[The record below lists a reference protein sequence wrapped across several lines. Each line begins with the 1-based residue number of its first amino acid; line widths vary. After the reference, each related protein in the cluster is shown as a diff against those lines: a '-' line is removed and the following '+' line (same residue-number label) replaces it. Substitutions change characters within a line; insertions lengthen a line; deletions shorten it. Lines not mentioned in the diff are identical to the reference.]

1 MTVELVRAYYV
12 PVADRVEA
20 HASNEPKAFY
30 PGRSVH
36 LVKTEPSR
44 KDGQITK

>member
-1 MTVELVRAYYV
+1 MTVELVREYYV
-12 PVADRVEA
+12 PMADRVEV

-30 PGRSVH
+30 PGRRVC

-44 KDGQITK
+44 MDGQSTE